1 MEKHQSIDRLGSRVE
16 IGRPGQCGRRISD
29 LRVGVGALVVPAD
42 ECVPLSLATLQRP
55 GRDGSVFASGTEHSS
70 RKSRTIPAEL
80 RRALQFR
87 DGGCRYPGCTNTRY
101 VEAHHVVHRARGGA
115 TTLENLVLLC
125 RRHHTYVHEWGF
137 RVEAGSGPGHF
148 RFFNRRGVEIQTE
161 LIEFSD

>member
-1 MEKHQSIDRLGSRVE
+1 MPRFRLCARWGMLNFSRFGAGDGQMFLLLTKYNQLGSRVE
-16 IGRPGQCGRRISD
+16 IGRPGQR
-29 LRVGVGALVVPAD
+29 
-42 ECVPLSLATLQRP
+42 
-55 GRDGSVFASGTEHSS
+55 SS
-70 RKSRTIPAEL
+70 RRSRTIPAKL

-101 VEAHHVVHRARGGA
+101 VEAHHVVHRARGGP

-148 RFFNRRGVEIQTE
+148 RFFNRRGVEIQAE
-161 LIEFSD
+161 LIEFSGTLQICMTQN